1 MPGKTEVIYMTSND
15 LKNLL
20 FVLNY
25 VIEAE
30 ERSYEEYIYPFVDK
44 LMEEAYDNP
53 DIFLDKKFYNRPN
66 IEHIYA
72 IARRVKD
79 AVDYSR

>member
-1 MPGKTEVIYMTSND
+1 MSKKSEGIYLSAED

-20 FVLNY
+20 FVLDY
-25 VIEAE
+25 MIDAE
-30 ERSYEEYIYPFVDK
+30 ERSYEEYVSQEF
-44 LMEEAYDNP
+44 EEELAKATANNYDF
-53 DIFLDKKFYNRPN
+53 ILDKIFYNRTN

-79 AVDYSR
+79 AIDL